1 MVELAKD
8 LYRARYLFRSIPE
21 WCQPILGYLLTMLP
35 FNYIGT
41 LHFAKDYTNGM
52 MFLGATYWYV
62 IIIGVASLTL
72 SRTLGLVKYA

>member
-1 MVELAKD
+1 
-8 LYRARYLFRSIPE
+8 
-21 WCQPILGYLLTMLP
+21 MLP

-62 IIIGVASLTL
+62 IIVGVASLTL
-72 SRTLGLVKYA
+72 SRTLGLVKFAQRLE